1 MMDEQNEDEKT
12 VTLHMPRRCAVS
24 LGRLLFVFGEEVEQ
38 DGLTAADQANLNE
51 SWGVLEPALD
61 DLVPGWT
68 DDIVTEEDYA

>member
-1 MMDEQNEDEKT
+1 
-12 VTLHMPRRCAVS
+12 VS